1 MGLIVY
7 PSLAKAVGLDI
18 LLPKWLL
25 ESTGVRGMTG
35 NAMHLATT
43 TIVTTVALACVTDVQ
58 DADQEATDEYGGFAV
73 LNIIE
78 KTGKERLY
86 YPILLCDGPCSDKLI
101 SNFLFVKA
109 EWM

>member
-1 MGLIVY
+1 MVR
-7 PSLAKAVGLDI
+7 AFDV
-18 LLPKWLL
+18 
-25 ESTGVRGMTG
+25 STLQEVERGETKC
-35 NAMHLATT
+35 ARYWPDQD
-43 TIVTTVALACVTDVQ
+43 VT
-58 DADQEATDEYGGFAV
+58 EEYGGFAV